1 MPGAENLDI
10 LEVLGSSDEVLPLVA
25 ARMAAAAGV
34 PLATPSV
41 RVAVQSVVS
50 SAAPAAGSEQIAAI
64 AVIAPGPGEAAVPAA
79 EGGVPRKAGAM
90 PGAAAEAQGGSCPAG
105 AREPQDAARERITL
119 AAPGA
124 AAAGTGAAELRT
136 TVVASAAGAEATALG
151 QCLEWGTKPRHSAAA
166 TAPATPTRPE
176 PGVDVAE
183 PQRVLLPTGACATAS
198 ALGAGREASESQ
210 AAAAQGV
217 TPLGPQPGPQLGA
230 GRVDAA
236 VGSAAGPNVL
246 GAGTGAAAC
255 ACAPDPNPAG
265 AAGQAAALHGDGAGP
280 LQAQETG
287 RDPLNL
293 PQGVEQAGAGFGR
306 SHAVSGAPSG
316 TLSLS
321 VSGIELDA
329 LPEA

>member
-41 RVAVQSVVS
+41 RVAVQSAAS

-64 AVIAPGPGEAAVPAA
+64 AVIAPGPGEAAAPA
-79 EGGVPRKAGAM
+79 GGVPRKAGAM

-105 AREPQDAARERITL
+105 AREPQDAARERRTL
-119 AAPGA
+119 AAPRA

-136 TVVASAAGAEATALG
+136 TVVAPGAGAEAEALG
-151 QCLEWGTKPRHSAAA
+151 QCLEQGTNPRHTAAA

-183 PQRVLLPTGACATAS
+183 PQRILLPAGACATAS
-198 ALGAGREASESQ
+198 ASGAGREASESQ

-246 GAGTGAAAC
+246 GAGTAAAAC

-265 AAGQAAALHGDGAGP
+265 AAGQAAALHGNGAGP
-280 LQAQETG
+280 LQARETG
-287 RDPLNL
+287 RDPSNL